1 MDQNFNIE
9 QEQKNEFPLSTGA
22 LYALGVIFVLF
33 IISIIGIY
41 IYYPVEKARSI
52 KIPKLR
58 QTRLGRHLLI

>member
-41 IYYPVEKARSI
+41 IYYPVEKKQGA
-52 KIPKLR
+52 
-58 QTRLGRHLLI
+58 